1 MELESGHRF
10 RLGELLRYVWGSGL
24 VEMWGI
30 NGASQFFRGN
40 YWLVGEIEE
49 LEQDEV
55 ERLEVDWSGFLYS

>member
-1 MELESGHRF
+1 MELESSHRF
-10 RLGELLRYVWGSGL
+10 RIEELLRYVWGSGL

-49 LEQDEV
+49 LEQ
-55 ERLEVDWSGFLYS
+55 G